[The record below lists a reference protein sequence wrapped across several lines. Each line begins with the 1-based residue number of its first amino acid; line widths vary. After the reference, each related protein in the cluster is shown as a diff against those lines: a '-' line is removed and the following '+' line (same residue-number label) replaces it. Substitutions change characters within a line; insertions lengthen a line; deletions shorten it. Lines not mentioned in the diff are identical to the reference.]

1 MHFEIDR
8 TNITKHRFVETSV
21 PSLQDGEVAMALQE
35 FALTSNNVSYALS
48 GDFLD
53 YWGFFPTEDGWGRLP
68 VMGFG
73 VVTASANA
81 DIAVGTRYFGFYP
94 AADHHVVLA
103 SATSGG
109 FVDIGAHRE
118 KHAMAYR
125 TFDRAADDA
134 APGDHAYLLLRG
146 LFMTS
151 FLAEDFLFDNGMF
164 GAGQIVISSA
174 SSKTAIALAHSI
186 RARGNTHCIGLTSSG
201 NVDFVNAVN
210 LYDEVAT
217 YDSISSLADWAP
229 TVYVDMAGNLSV
241 TSQVHEHF
249 GDALKYS

>member
-21 PSLQDGEVAMALQE
+21 PSLQDGEVALALQE

-109 FVDIGAHRE
+109 FVDIARLTGQQTMQPQEIMH
-118 KHAMAYR
+118 
-125 TFDRAADDA
+125 TFC
-134 APGDHAYLLLRG
+134 Y
-146 LFMTS
+146 
-151 FLAEDFLFDNGMF
+151 
-164 GAGQIVISSA
+164 VVSS
-174 SSKTAIALAHSI
+174 
-186 RARGNTHCIGLTSSG
+186 
-201 NVDFVNAVN
+201 
-210 LYDEVAT
+210 
-217 YDSISSLADWAP
+217 
-229 TVYVDMAGNLSV
+229 
-241 TSQVHEHF
+241 
-249 GDALKYS
+249 